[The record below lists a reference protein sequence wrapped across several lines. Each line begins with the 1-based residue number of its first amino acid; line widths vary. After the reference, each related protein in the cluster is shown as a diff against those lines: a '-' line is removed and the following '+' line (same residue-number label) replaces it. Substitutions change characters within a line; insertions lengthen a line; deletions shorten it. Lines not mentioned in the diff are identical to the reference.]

1 MTIAV
6 LVVLV
11 VLSLLG
17 GLLLLWALK
26 MFKIEGRTF
35 GLLFLA
41 VLVYSLVQ
49 WPINTAMT
57 GKVSSWLV
65 TAVDLILSWLILVPF
80 LSYKYKTAI
89 GKMTLAWLVW
99 AVLYMILGVLWALVM
114 AVIAGIAEGMA
125 SV

>member
-125 SV
+125 SI